1 MSTKDLVLVIEKPG
15 FEVKLHKSLLEVDL
29 KKGTRKKLEN
39 ALESNPSL
47 RGSLGFLFQN
57 VIPLDVPLKDIESV
71 ELDKKQHV
79 KLAIAHRRD
88 ITIPL
93 EAKESKKLINKLNKL
108 IPIAKQEERER
119 LLRSLETKKELT
131 RERVESK
138 KAMGQI
144 LARERE

>member
-1 MSTKDLVLVIEKPG
+1 MSTKDLVLVIEKPS
-15 FEVKLHKSLLEVDL
+15 FEVKLHRSLLEVDL
-29 KKGTRKKLEN
+29 KKGTRKKLED